1 MTLRARARPSA
12 ALKQLPNLSHS
23 RALWGHVRG
32 HRSLLGNFGIQGW
45 IGVYRNKHSFLY
57 PPKRKSA
64 ESRDVLVK
72 SRGLEGK
79 ISSDPYF
86 SFRVENPFCFP
97 FFFQDYADLRRHP
110 EIQKAK
116 GGLLGHRR
124 GKHPSP
130 RAHPEPQDSLA
141 PRRTRGRGRQKP
153 ISNERKELELPQDL
167 RESAG
172 GGGAGRPA
180 RPNSKDIF

>member
-1 MTLRARARPSA
+1 MPPGLD
-12 ALKQLPNLSHS
+12 
-23 RALWGHVRG
+23 
-32 HRSLLGNFGIQGW
+32 FGIQGW

-97 FFFQDYADLRRHP
+97 FFFKITLICDG
-110 EIQKAK
+110 IQKSRKPKVGCWAIEEASI
-116 GGLLGHRR
+116 HRR
-124 GKHPSP
+124 ARTLS
-130 RAHPEPQDSLA
+130 
-141 PRRTRGRGRQKP
+141 RRTV
-153 ISNERKELELPQDL
+153 
-167 RESAG
+167 
-172 GGGAGRPA
+172 
-180 RPNSKDIF
+180 